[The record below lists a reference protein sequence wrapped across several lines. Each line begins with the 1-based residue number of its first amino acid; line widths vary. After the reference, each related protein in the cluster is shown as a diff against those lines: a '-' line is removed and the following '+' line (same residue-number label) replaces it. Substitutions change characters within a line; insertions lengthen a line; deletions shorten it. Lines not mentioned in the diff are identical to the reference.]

1 MFSVLDLFWLELV
14 EISVFAG
21 ATVTVVGLIPT
32 GSWTTTLLVGILRSE
47 VDIFVEGIV
56 EGIPVE
62 VGVGTMEVGEGDG
75 FWVLAM
81 SHLSVQRKRLWR

>member
-1 MFSVLDLFWLELV
+1 MFSALDVFWLELV

-21 ATVTVVGLIPT
+21 AMVTAVGLIPT
-32 GSWTTTLLVGILRSE
+32 GRWTTTLLVGILRSG

-62 VGVGTMEVGEGDG
+62 VGVGTMEVRVGACD
-75 FWVLAM
+75 VN
-81 SHLSVQRKRLWR
+81 

>member
-32 GSWTTTLLVGILRSE
+32 GRWTTTLLVGILRSE

-62 VGVGTMEVGEGDG
+62 VGVGTMEVGEGVG
-75 FWVLAM
+75 ACEVN
-81 SHLSVQRKRLWR
+81 

>member
-1 MFSVLDLFWLELV
+1 MFSVLDLLSLELV

-32 GSWTTTLLVGILRSE
+32 GRWTTTLLVGTLRSG

-56 EGIPVE
+56 GGMPVE
-62 VGVGTMEVGEGDG
+62 VGVGTMEVGEGVG
-75 FWVLAM
+75 ACEVN
-81 SHLSVQRKRLWR
+81 